1 VANRTRT
8 TTTLQP
14 FWVFCGLLLVTA
26 FLYWAQKV
34 LIPVALAVLLAFILA
49 PLVNVVQRRGL
60 GRVPSVLVLV
70 VFSFLLLGGV
80 GWIISLQIGGL
91 LRNLPQYRKVIDQK
105 LQSLQFG
112 GHDSVWSELKQTA
125 HDISKHFGGPEDTEG
140 AEGTPTERAARRAAE
155 AVAGDKR
162 AVVPGT
168 APENPL
174 YVRPVSSGWSELAE
188 AAGPAAEGLG
198 TAFLVVVLVVFMLVQ
213 RENLRNRVVRLIGH
227 GRLIV
232 TTRAIDEG
240 ARRISRFLLM
250 QLCVNAGFGVL
261 LAVGMVILGV
271 VTGHRDL
278 SKYAL
283 LWGFICGTLRFVPY
297 VGTWLGAALLF
308 FFTVATL
315 PDWGTPLIL
324 FAYFMVLELLTA
336 NVIEPL
342 LFGHS
347 TGVSPVALL
356 LAAAFWTWLWGP
368 VGLVLSTPL
377 TVLLVVLGKYVPQ
390 LDFFEVLLG
399 DEPALHPSITYYQR
413 LVARDQDEAA
423 DLVEEFVQTHTLD
436 AVYEQVLLPALVL
449 ARKDH
454 DRGELDA
461 DDFEFVLR
469 ATREV
474 LDDLGAVEQER
485 FADKAEGQ
493 APRKA
498 ALLACP
504 ARDEAD
510 EVALLVFARM
520 LEPQGYKVEVIS
532 TRALAAEVLGRIGN
546 ECPVVVLVG
555 SLPPGGLAQAR
566 YLCKRIKA
574 QCPTVKIAVGRWGEK
589 ENLERIQ
596 KRLKASGADLVATT
610 LADTRTQVVPLLQV
624 AATAEPEPE
633 LAPAGG
639 K

>member
-1 VANRTRT
+1 MANRTRAT
-8 TTTLQP
+8 DTQQS
-14 FWVFCGLLLVTA
+14 FWVFCGLLLVVV

-34 LIPVALAVLLAFILA
+34 LIPVALAILLAFILA
-49 PLVNVVQRRGL
+49 PLVNLVQRRGL
-60 GRVPSVLVLV
+60 GRVPSVLLV
-70 VFSFLLLGGV
+70 VALSFALLGGV
-80 GWIISLQIGGL
+80 GWVISLQIGGL
-91 LRNLPQYRKVIDQK
+91 LRNLPQYRKVIDEK
-105 LQSLQFG
+105 LQTLQFG
-112 GHDSVWSELKQTA
+112 GNNSVWSELKQTA
-125 HDISKHFGGPEDTEG
+125 HDISKHFGSPEAPEE
-140 AEGTPTERAARRAAE
+140 AEGSPAERAARRAAS
-155 AVAGDKR
+155 AAAGDKPS
-162 AVVPGT
+162 AQPGS
-168 APENPL
+168 AENPL
-174 YVRPVSSGWSELAE
+174 YVRTSSSGWAELAE

-198 TAFLVVVLVVFMLVQ
+198 TAFLVVVLVVFMLIQ

-250 QLCVNAGFGVL
+250 QLCVNTGFGVL
-261 LAVGMVILGV
+261 LAVGMVILGM
-271 VTGHRDL
+271 VTGHPELGR
-278 SKYAL
+278 YAL
-283 LWGFICGTLRFVPY
+283 LWGFLCGALRFVPY

-315 PDWGTPLIL
+315 PDWGTPLVL
-324 FAYFMVLELLTA
+324 FGYFMVLELLTA

-399 DEPALHPSITYYQR
+399 DEPALHTYVTYYQR

-423 DLVEEFVQTHTLD
+423 ELVEEFVQTHTLD

-454 DRGELDA
+454 DRGELDG

-485 FADKAEGQ
+485 FADKADS
-493 APRKA
+493 KA
-498 ALLACP
+498 SPKASLLACP

-520 LEPQGYKVEVIS
+520 LEPQGYQVEVIS
-532 TRALAAEVLGRIGN
+532 SHVLAAEVLARIGN

-566 YLCKRIKA
+566 YLSKRIKA
-574 QCPTVKIAVGRWGEK
+574 QCPKVKIAVGRWGEK
-589 ENLERIQ
+589 ESAERGE
-596 KRLKASGADLVATT
+596 KRLQASGADLVATT

-624 AATAEPEPE
+624 TAAAEPEPE
-633 LAPAGG
+633 LAGR
-639 K
+639 

>member
-1 VANRTRT
+1 VAPRTRAADQQQT
-8 TTTLQP
+8 

-26 FLYWAQKV
+26 FLYWARQV
-34 LIPVALAVLLAFILA
+34 LIPVALAVLLAFILG
-49 PLVNVVQRRGL
+49 PLVNRVQKRGL
-60 GRVPSVLVLV
+60 GRVPSVLLVV

-80 GWIISLQIGGL
+80 GWLISLQVAGL
-91 LRNLPQYRKVIDQK
+91 LRNLPHYRKVIDQK
-105 LQSLQFG
+105 LETVQLS
-112 GHDSVWSELKQTA
+112 GHDSIWSELKQTA
-125 HDISKHFGGPEDTEG
+125 HDVSKHFGSGDEADE
-140 AEGTPTERAARRAAE
+140 ARGTDTERAARRAAE
-155 AVAGDKR
+155 AVAGDK
-162 AVVPGT
+162 P
-168 APENPL
+168 APEPGSPERPL
-174 YVRPVSSGWSELAE
+174 YVRAPSSGLSELAD

-198 TAFLVVVLVVFMLVQ
+198 TAFLVIVLVIFMLIQ
-213 RENLRNRVVRLIGH
+213 RENLRNRIVRLIGH

-240 ARRISRFLLM
+240 ARRISRYLLM
-250 QLCVNAGFGVL
+250 QLCVNSGFGILLTIGLIVL
-261 LAVGMVILGV
+261 GMV
-271 VTGHRDL
+271 TGYSEL
-278 SKYAL
+278 SRYAL
-283 LWGFICGTLRFVPY
+283 LWGFVCGALRFVPY
-297 VGTWLGAALLF
+297 VGTWLGAGLLF

-315 PDWGTPLIL
+315 PDWATPVGV
-324 FAYFMVLELLTA
+324 FAYFLVLELLTA
-336 NVIEPL
+336 NVVEPL

-377 TVLLVVLGKYVPQ
+377 TALLVVLGKYVPQ
-390 LDFFEVLLG
+390 LEFFEVLLG
-399 DEPALHPSITYYQR
+399 DEPALHPSVTYYQR

-454 DRGELDA
+454 ERGELDG

-485 FADKAEGQ
+485 FADRADGKA
-493 APRKA
+493 APKA

-510 EVALLVFARM
+510 EVALQVFARM
-520 LEPQGYKVEVIS
+520 LEPQGYKVEVTS
-532 TRALAAEVLGRIGN
+532 SNVLAAEVLARIGN
-546 ECPVVVLVG
+546 ECPTVMLLG

-574 QCPTVKIAVGRWGEK
+574 QCPRVKIAVGRWGEK
-589 ENLERIQ
+589 ENLERLE

-610 LADTRTQVVPLLQV
+610 LADTRSQVVPLLQV
-624 AATAEPEPE
+624 AATAEPEPA
-633 LAPAGG
+633 LASGR
-639 K
+639 

>member
-1 VANRTRT
+1 VASPARATNT
-8 TTTLQP
+8 QQS

-34 LIPVALAVLLAFILA
+34 VIPVALAVLLAFILG
-49 PLVNVVQRRGL
+49 PLVIRVQRRGL
-60 GRVPSVLVLV
+60 GRVPAVLV
-70 VFSFLLLGGV
+70 VVAFSFLLLGGI
-80 GWIISLQIGGL
+80 GWLITLQVGGL
-91 LRNLPQYRKVIDQK
+91 LRNLPQYRGVIDQK
-105 LQSLQFG
+105 LQALQVS

-125 HDISKHFGGPEDTEG
+125 HDISKHFGGADE
-140 AEGTPTERAARRAAE
+140 AEAAQGSPTEQAARRAAE
-155 AVAGDKR
+155 AVAGNQPT
-162 AVVPGT
+162 APPGT
-168 APENPL
+168 PEHPV
-174 YVRPVSSGWSELAE
+174 YVRTVTSGWSELAE
-188 AAGPAAEGLG
+188 AAGPAVEGLG
-198 TAFLVVVLVVFMLVQ
+198 TAFLVVVLVVFMLIQ
-213 RENLRNRVVRLIGH
+213 RENLRNRIVRLIGH

-250 QLCVNAGFGVL
+250 QLCVNSAFGLLLTLGMIVL
-261 LAVGMVILGV
+261 GML
-271 VTGHRDL
+271 TGHPEL
-278 SKYAL
+278 SRYAL

-315 PDWGTPLIL
+315 PDWGTPLML
-324 FAYFMVLELLTA
+324 FGYFLVLELLTA
-336 NVIEPL
+336 NVVEPL

-390 LDFFEVLLG
+390 LEFFEVLLG
-399 DEPALHPSITYYQR
+399 DEPALHPSVTYYQR
-413 LVARDQDEAA
+413 LVARDQDEAGE
-423 DLVEEFVQTHTLD
+423 LVEEFVQTHTLE

-449 ARKDH
+449 ARKDRE
-454 DRGELDA
+454 RGELDA

-469 ATREV
+469 ATRDV

-485 FADKAEGQ
+485 FAEAADAAPPKAV
-493 APRKA
+493 
-498 ALLACP
+498 LLACP

-510 EVALLVFARM
+510 EVALLVFAR
-520 LEPQGYKVEVIS
+520 LLAPQGYKVEVIS
-532 TRALAAEVLGRIGN
+532 SRVLAAEVLARIGN
-546 ECPVVVLVG
+546 ECPPVVLVG
-555 SLPPGGLAQAR
+555 SLLPGGLAQAR

-574 QCPTVKIAVGRWGEK
+574 QCPGVKVAIGRWGEK
-589 ENLERIQ
+589 DNLERMQ

-610 LADTRTQVVPLLQV
+610 LTDTRTQVVPLLQV
-624 AATAEPEPE
+624 AAAAEPEPA
-633 LAPAGG
+633 LASAD
-639 K
+639 KS